1 MRRHRRLGLLSVV
14 CCAALI
20 AASCGDD
27 DDDSGGGTATT
38 AADGGTATTAAD
50 GGTAT
55 TAADGGTATTA
66 ADGGTATT
74 AADGGT
80 ATTAGGGGTET
91 TAGGGGGATG
101 ELADDSRDGQGAAA
115 FEAAVNSTADA
126 PLTAEGDPFKVS
138 MINLEGDAA
147 GTFPDAREGA
157 EAAVQFINEQLGGIG
172 ADYEAGTPGR
182 PIELTVC
189 SHTVTQEEAQ
199 RCANEI
205 VGQDPD
211 LIQIGV
217 DFFTPLLYPVFQGVP
232 TVQNLP
238 IFVADFDQP
247 GVFSAIGGCPGDFI
261 TAAQFMVETRGYDRV
276 AIPWSNTPPGQQ
288 CWADTQERFYQYYKD
303 QSNGAFDFKGFS
315 NEAGD
320 PSDNPAMV
328 QNVADFLEGA
338 ENPGIY
344 FGVQSSDCVE
354 FIKGLRAA
362 GVEADIVASSACDDE
377 TVRSLPESNGMTI
390 GIQGYNVSD
399 PESLTDFA
407 NWELGVR
414 DEAIDAYGP
423 EAAKS
428 AFMNDSFSTMIWMW
442 QLANDVVAAGGD
454 PSDAET
460 FQEALNNVAS
470 YHIVGR
476 PPIDCAG
483 VTSEYRSICK
493 RTETYVVWDGET
505 FTADPALGGEYIDAT
520 DLMNAVAEANPRQ
533 G

>member
-1 MRRHRRLGLLSVV
+1 MRRHRRIALLGVV

-27 DDDSGGGTATT
+27 DDDGGGAATTSGGGAE
-38 AADGGTATTAAD
+38 
-50 GGTAT
+50 
-55 TAADGGTATTA
+55 
-66 ADGGTATT
+66 
-74 AADGGT
+74 
-80 ATTAGGGGTET
+80 TTAGGGAETTAGGGTET
-91 TAGGGGGATG
+91 TAGGGTETTAGGGTETTAGGTETTGGGGAVG
-101 ELADDSRDGQGAAA
+101 ELADDARDGQGAAA
-115 FEAAVNSTADA
+115 FEAAVNATADA
-126 PLTAEGDPFKVS
+126 PLTAEGEPFVVA
-138 MINLEGDAA
+138 MPNLEGDAA
-147 GTFPDAREGA
+147 GTFPDVREGA

-182 PIELTVC
+182 PIELNVC
-189 SHTVTQEEAQ
+189 SHSVTQEEAQ

-211 LIQIGV
+211 LIQIGI
-217 DFFTPLLYPVFQGVP
+217 DFFTPLLYPVFQGIP

-261 TAAQFMVETRGYDRV
+261 TAAQFMVEVRQYDRV

-303 QSNGAFDFKGFS
+303 QSGGAFDFKGFS

-320 PSDNPAMV
+320 PSDNAAMV

-354 FIKGLRAA
+354 FIKGLRAG
-362 GVEADIVASSACDDE
+362 GVDADIVASSACDDE
-377 TVRSLPESNGMTI
+377 TVRSLPESNGLTI

-399 PESLTDFA
+399 PESLSDFA
-407 NWELGVR
+407 NWEIGVR
-414 DEAIDAYGP
+414 DDAIDAYGP

-428 AFMNDSFSTMIWMW
+428 AFMYDSFSTMIWMW

-454 PSDAET
+454 PSDAAT
-460 FQEALNNVAS
+460 FQDALANVAS

-483 VTSEYRSICK
+483 VTEEYESICK
-493 RTETYVVWDGET
+493 RTETYVVWDGQT
-505 FTADPALGGEYIDAT
+505 FTADPTLGTEYIDAT
-520 DLMNAVAEANPRQ
+520 DLMNAVAESNPRQ